1 MVTFL
6 PRRRGPAAT
15 SIPYREQISI
25 TFYMPLTV
33 IAYPE
38 RQLLRTLLAV
48 LAHTECELGAIAN
61 HALVNRDWDPAHRVQ
76 HGMFYALSGHVF
88 PVFVVSPCIPPVVV
102 SNLAG
107 GSPGAPSNIQ
117 VTPRAPFSGVFS
129 TQMRIP

>member
-25 TFYMPLTV
+25 TLYMPLTV

-48 LAHTECELGAIAN
+48 LAHTECELG
-61 HALVNRDWDPAHRVQ
+61 H
-76 HGMFYALSGHVF
+76 
-88 PVFVVSPCIPPVVV
+88 SPLFTA
-102 SNLAG
+102 SRQSQTTLW
-107 GSPGAPSNIQ
+107 
-117 VTPRAPFSGVFS
+117 
-129 TQMRIP
+129 